1 MTSVVS
7 IRWHSER
14 QARRFAGSLSDTAVS
29 FVRIRRGL
37 FGTFAANSAAITQEF
52 SAQHTAFVRHR
63 PRQFAAFVRRRQ
75 VNLAATGAVSSRLW
89 FTFGVVSA
97 QCPFTF
103 GFAVSRFLLSVAWP
117 TRGICSQSARTFSD
131 NSCDQTVDIRFRQ
144 QMYSLELD

>member
-1 MTSVVS
+1 MFGGIRSGNRGAVRRQSFGQISV
-7 IRWHSER
+7 IRPYS
-14 QARRFAGSLSDTAVS
+14 ARPVWRHLQGQYGGDHKVFRS
-29 FVRIRRGL
+29 
-37 FGTFAANSAAITQEF
+37 
-52 SAQHTAFVRHR
+52 QHTVFVRHR
-63 PRQFAAFVRRRQ
+63 PRQFTAFVRRRQ
-75 VNLAATGAVSSRLW
+75 VNLVATGAVSSRLW

-117 TRGICSQSARTFSD
+117 TRGICSQSAKTFYD